1 MRREQGLI
9 WHGRWGT
16 CDASTAS
23 VRVFAPVTVVL
34 EAGLQDALEEDKRWW
49 QILEAVGSSLCSEL
63 SGSGVLVAVHWKPN
77 WQAARHRRL
86 MHALILGEVAACH
99 SIWQTHWQQVRRL
112 LDDKAFVFWKDIVDT
127 ADPDR
132 SRGHCRQL
140 YDALNLRQLESPGL
154 ALELPAQWVEGMVES
169 QSNSSS
175 ALRRNCEW
183 ELFFQ
188 LFGPLSLIERI
199 INESGR
205 AVLLACFEEP
215 QAALAMY
222 ECLVGRCLYFPSTSR
237 ITSSTD
243 CFPALCTV
251 RDYDAL
257 KAQLYRNERV
267 QDDEPAFVLRR
278 IASAVKP
285 RPPEVIL
292 VTTTQPTL
300 VCGREGSVDIPLRA
314 PHVSKVHAV
323 LQLSRDGASWKLT
336 IEDRSSNGTW
346 VNGVRLKAKEQMAL
360 NTRDQICFVP
370 PGNGVEQLVY
380 EVLPANMLQRT
391 ACRPTEVLDPEPLRG
406 SYARSRSRGQ
416 DENIS
421 TWLQSV
427 GDPELLSY
435 QTKLMRIV
443 ATPSDI
449 RNKYGD
455 NISGFLAD
463 LNVSDQHK
471 SSFRRALLKLRRES

>member
-1 MRREQGLI
+1 MREQGLI
-9 WHGRWGT
+9 WHGRWG
-16 CDASTAS
+16 CASTAS

-99 SIWQTHWQQVRRL
+99 SIWQAHWQQVRRL
-112 LDDKAFVFWKDIVDT
+112 LEDKAFVFWKDIVDT

-222 ECLVGRCLYFPSTSR
+222 ECLAGRCLYFPSTGR
-237 ITSSTD
+237 IDGLTGLTSSTD

-267 QDDEPAFVLRR
+267 QDDEAAFVLRR

-323 LQLSRDGASWKLT
+323 LQLSPDGASWKLT

-360 NTRDQICFVP
+360 KTCDQICFVP

-443 ATPSDI
+443 TTPSDI

-463 LNVSDQHK
+463 LNVRK
-471 SSFRRALLKLRRES
+471 C